1 MDFLPTPPAPNLRM
15 EKPSLDELRIDR
27 SAGAVAPPRRRFW
40 LTLLVVLLVLGGLV
54 GFLLR
59 PRTTPVTTALAEA
72 AAVTGEPRTV
82 LNASGYVVARR
93 EATVSSKVTGK
104 VLEVLI
110 QEGMQVDAGQV
121 LARLD
126 DANVRAGLRVA
137 EANLAAARAAL
148 AETQARLEEA
158 RKQLARVQSLQDRAI
173 ASAADLDRAEAE
185 VKSHA
190 ARLDLQRAQIGVAEA
205 EVAAGQQQLE
215 DMVIRAPFAGMA
227 TAKNAQPGE
236 MISPMSAGGSFTR
249 TGIGTIVDMS
259 SLEIEVDVN
268 ESFIQRVR
276 PDQAVEATLD
286 AYPDW
291 RIPAQVLAVI
301 PTADRQKATVKVR
314 IRFAQLDPRIL
325 PQMAVRVAFKGTPG
339 DAASTG
345 VTVPK
350 AALRKAAGRMVVW
363 VVREGRL
370 EPREVSVGFLGEQ
383 QATLASGVAAGEAVV
398 VSGPAELTAGARV
411 REVPSTGGAEPRAAK

>member
-1 MDFLPTPPAPNLRM
+1 M

-27 SAGAVAPPRRRFW
+27 TAHAAPVARRRLW
-40 LTLLVVLLVLGGLV
+40 LTLVSLLLAVGVGAWLFFRPPTIAVV
-54 GFLLR
+54 
-59 PRTTPVTTALAEA
+59 TALAQA
-72 AAVTGEPRTV
+72 AAAAGEAHTV

-104 VLEVLI
+104 VVEVLI
-110 QEGMQVDAGQV
+110 QEGMEVEDGQV

-126 DANVRAGLRVA
+126 DSNVRASLRIA
-137 EANLAAARAAL
+137 EANLATARAAL
-148 AETQARLEEA
+148 VEINARLDEA
-158 RKQLARVQSLQDRAI
+158 RKQLGRVQSLQDREI
-173 ASAADLDRAEAE
+173 ASAAEFDRAEAE
-185 VKSHA
+185 VKSLA
-190 ARLDLQRAQIGVAEA
+190 ARLELQREQIKVAEA
-205 EVAAGQQQLE
+205 EVGAGQQHLE
-215 DMVIRAPFAGMA
+215 DMVIRAPFAGVA

-249 TGIGTIVDMS
+249 TGIGTLVDMS

-268 ESFIQRVR
+268 ESFIQRVH
-276 PDQAVEATLD
+276 PAQPVEATLD
-286 AYPDW
+286 AYPEW
-291 RIPAQVLAVI
+291 RIPCQVIAVI

-325 PQMAVRVAFKGTPG
+325 PQMAVRVAFKGAPG

-350 AALRKAAGRMVVW
+350 AALRKTAGRDVVW
-363 VVREGRL
+363 VVRDGRL
-370 EPREVSVGFLGEQ
+370 EPRAVSVGFLGDQ

-398 VSGPAELTAGARV
+398 VAGPAELPAGARASV
-411 REVPSTGGAEPRAAK
+411 KQP